1 MHDRRNEMK
10 ISAAKILIVDDK
22 QSFRFLLEGY
32 LKDAG
37 FESSSVAGGKA
48 ALELLEKTHFD
59 LVLSDLV
66 MPEMDGVTLLREIH
80 SRFPQLP
87 FLVITAHGSVET
99 AVVAM
104 KEGAADYLL
113 KPLHRDEL
121 LLTIERTLENAR
133 LRQRC
138 DQMESLFNEKFS
150 FQNIKSI
157 SPAMGAVLT
166 AARQV
171 AAHPLTT
178 VALYGESGVG
188 KEVLARAIHFASGC
202 SPASFIAV
210 NCAAIPET
218 LLECE
223 LFGHVK
229 GAFTG
234 ADSPREGKCRR
245 ALGGTLF
252 LDEIGDMP
260 LALQAKLL
268 RVLEE
273 KVFESVGS
281 DIPQAADFRIIVATH
296 RDLKELSRQGQFR
309 TDLFYR
315 LNVFPL
321 TIPPLRER
329 KEDIPSLVDHFLADF
344 RHHQGKSLPGL
355 SKAALDFLVSHDW
368 PGNVRELRNRLE
380 YATIISNS
388 ELIQPDHL
396 QLKNA
401 VFAHPAISAETVSL
415 HFEFSPD
422 EFSYDE
428 VIARLMDWALQQ
440 SGNNKSAAA
449 RLLKTSRKL
458 FY

>member
-1 MHDRRNEMK
+1 MK
-10 ISAAKILIVDDK
+10 TQAAKILIVDDK

-37 FESSSVAGGKA
+37 FETSSVGGGIQ
-48 ALELLEKTHFD
+48 ALELLEKSDFD

-80 SRFPQLP
+80 CRFPQLP
-87 FLVITAHGSVET
+87 FLVITANGSVET

-121 LLTIERTLENAR
+121 LLTIERSLENVR

-138 DQMESLFNEKFS
+138 DQMESLLYEEFS
-150 FQNIKSI
+150 FQNIKSV
-157 SPAMGAVLT
+157 SPGMGIILT
-166 AARQV
+166 AAQQV
-171 AAHPLTT
+171 AAYPRTT

-188 KEVLARAIHFASGC
+188 KEVLARAIHIASGC
-202 SPASFIAV
+202 SPATFIAV

-234 ADSPREGKCRR
+234 ADSSREGKCRR

-260 LALQAKLL
+260 LPLQAKLL

-273 KVFESVGS
+273 RVFESVGS
-281 DIPQAADFRIIVATH
+281 DILQAADFRIIVATH
-296 RDLKELSRQGQFR
+296 RDLQELSRQGQFR

-329 KEDIPSLVDHFLADF
+329 KEDIPALVDHFLDSF
-344 RHHQGKSLPGL
+344 RQNQGESLPGL
-355 SKAALDFLVSHDW
+355 SQPALDSLVFHDW

-380 YATIISNS
+380 YATIMSNG
-388 ELIQPDHL
+388 EFIQPCHL
-396 QLKNA
+396 QLNIHSFSPPIA
-401 VFAHPAISAETVSL
+401 TAETISL
-415 HFEFSPD
+415 HFEFTSE

-428 VIARLMDWALQQ
+428 VIRRLMNWALQQ

>member
-1 MHDRRNEMK
+1 MK
-10 ISAAKILIVDDK
+10 TPQARILIVDDK

-37 FESSSVAGGKA
+37 FATGSAAGGNE
-48 ALELLEKTHFD
+48 ALALLAQTDFD

-66 MPEMDGVTLLREIH
+66 MPEMDGLSLLREIH
-80 SRFPQLP
+80 RRFPGLP
-87 FLVITAHGSVET
+87 FLLITAHGSVET

-121 LLTIERTLENAR
+121 VLTIERTLEHVR

-138 DQMESLFNEKFS
+138 DQMESLFKEQYS
-150 FQNIKSI
+150 FQNIQTI
-157 SPAMGAVLT
+157 SPLMGAVLT
-166 AARQV
+166 AAQQV
-171 AAHPLTT
+171 ATFPRTT

-188 KEVLARAIHFASGC
+188 KEVLARAIHIASGC
-202 SPASFIAV
+202 TPASFIAV

-218 LLECE
+218 LLESE

-234 ADSPREGKCRR
+234 ADTSREGKCRR

-268 RVLEE
+268 RMLEE
-273 KVFESVGS
+273 RVFESVGS
-281 DIPQAADFRIIVATH
+281 DLPQAADFRIIVATH
-296 RDLKELSRQGQFR
+296 RDLQELSRQGQFR

-321 TIPPLRER
+321 TIPPLRAH
-329 KEDIPSLVDHFLADF
+329 KEDIPALATLFLA
-344 RHHQGKSLPGL
+344 SLRQETEKPPPVL
-355 SKAALDFLVSHDW
+355 SRSALDFLMAHDW

-380 YATIISNS
+380 YATIVSKG
-388 ELIQPDHL
+388 ERIQPEHL
-396 QLKNA
+396 QA
-401 VFAHPAISAETVSL
+401 GPVSSTSPAPPADTVCL
-415 HFEFSPD
+415 HFEFSQE
-422 EFSYDE
+422 EFSYDA
-428 VIARLMDWALQQ
+428 VIRRLMEWALQQ
-440 SGNNKSAAA
+440 SGNNKSAAS

>member
-1 MHDRRNEMK
+1 MK
-10 ISAAKILIVDDK
+10 TSTAKILIVDDK

-37 FESSSVAGGKA
+37 FDTCSVAGGNA
-48 ALELLEKTHFD
+48 ALEVLEKTEFD

-66 MPEMDGVTLLREIH
+66 MPEMDGVTLLREIRN
-80 SRFPQLP
+80 RFPQLP

-104 KEGAADYLL
+104 KEGAVDYLL

-121 LLTIERTLENAR
+121 LLTIERILENVR

-138 DQMESLFNEKFS
+138 AQMESLCNEKFS
-150 FQNIKSI
+150 FQNIISI

-166 AARQV
+166 AAHQV
-171 AAHPLTT
+171 AAHPRTT

-202 SPASFIAV
+202 SPATFIAV

-218 LLECE
+218 LLESE

-296 RDLKELSRQGQFR
+296 RDLKEFSRQGRFR

-321 TIPPLRER
+321 TIPPLRQR
-329 KEDIPSLVDHFLADF
+329 KEDIPSLVDHFLGSF
-344 RHHQGKSLPGL
+344 RLHQGKSLPGL

-380 YATIISNS
+380 YATIISNN

-396 QLKNA
+396 QLNNPSSP
-401 VFAHPAISAETVSL
+401 HPASPTETVSL
-415 HFEFSPD
+415 HLEFTP
-422 EFSYDE
+422 ENFSYDA
-428 VIARLMDWALQQ
+428 VIRRLMDWALQQ